1 MTQSAWIQKELSQAL
16 ARSRDYKQK
25 ALILATKK
33 IILEQDIR
41 LEQKQGEIDGTL
53 WSPNNWR
60 K

>member
-1 MTQSAWIQKELSQAL
+1 MTKSAWIQKELSQGMTS
-16 ARSRDYKQK
+16 SRDYKQK
-25 ALILATKK
+25 ALIFATKK

>member
-1 MTQSAWIQKELSQAL
+1 MTKSAWIQKELSQAMTS
-16 ARSRDYKQK
+16 SRDYKQK
-25 ALILATKK
+25 ALILATQK